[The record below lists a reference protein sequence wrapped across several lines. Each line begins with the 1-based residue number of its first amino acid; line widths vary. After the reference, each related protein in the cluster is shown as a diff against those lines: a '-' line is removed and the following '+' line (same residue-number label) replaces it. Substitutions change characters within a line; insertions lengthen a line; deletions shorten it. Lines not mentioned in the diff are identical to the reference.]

1 MHKRFFA
8 MLTALV
14 VASPVVASPFDV
26 ASAAPRAGRTDCR
39 TAALADLQRLAPRGH
54 AIYEAVTDKKQ
65 FLHWLTCDDV
75 QLGLATGV
83 HETVH
88 LLTEERDAYLL
99 IDGSAV
105 RRPHEVS
112 RFFAP
117 KEIAR
122 KFDAQDAY
130 VQTYLRPGGASSK
143 DDFMY
148 LLDELN
154 AYSHD
159 LNTAVSLVSLRRRD
173 RDVDHRDGLAAL
185 MTFVMSY
192 VDTAKKSQPATWQ
205 RLMQPEPRR
214 VVQVLWK
221 QAEGVLNSSCNIPRF
236 GKNLGYIRF
245 LSDSKNG
252 EALSEVLGRAPVAPT
267 ECLTPTAPTAS
278 AAPAE

>member
-1 MHKRFFA
+1 MRKLFFA
-8 MLTALV
+8 MLTALI
-14 VASPVVASPFDV
+14 ATSSSEI
-26 ASAAPRAGRTDCR
+26 ASAAPQTGRADCRAG
-39 TAALADLQRLAPRGH
+39 ALADLQRLAPRGH
-54 AIYEAVTDKKQ
+54 AIYEAITDKKQ

-88 LLTEERDAYLL
+88 LLTEERDAYPL
-99 IDGSAV
+99 IDGGVV
-105 RRPHEVS
+105 RRPHEFS

-117 KEIAR
+117 KQIAR

-148 LLDELN
+148 LLDEMN

-159 LNTAVSLVSLRRRD
+159 LHTAVNLVSLRRRD

-192 VDTAKKSQPATWQ
+192 ADTAKKSQPSTWQ
-205 RLMQPEPRR
+205 RLLQPEPKR
-214 VVQVLWK
+214 VVQTLWK
-221 QAEGVLNSSCNIPRF
+221 QAEGVLASSCNIPNF
-236 GKNLGYIRF
+236 GKNPEYIRF
-245 LSDSKNG
+245 LSNPKNG
-252 EALSEVLGRAPVAPT
+252 EALSEVLGRAPVAPSD
-267 ECLTPTAPTAS
+267 CLTPTAPTAS
-278 AAPAE
+278 AAPAG